1 MPEVTELKVK
11 ESEQGIRSSDNQV
24 TVVVS
29 KSITVVGIG
38 PGGKEYLTFAA
49 MAAIEKASV
58 LIGGQRNLELFNNLC
73 KETFVIK
80 NNLQEM
86 LDFIKEK
93 DRCNLA
99 VTVLATGD
107 PGLFGILDFL
117 RRHFPPES
125 LLVIPGISSI
135 QLACSRLALTWHDAV
150 LTSTHGRDCR
160 HFIDS
165 VKTHNKVI
173 SLTNPRS
180 SLSELAR
187 LLIAEGV
194 EKRTVY
200 LCQNLSYPDEIIIKY
215 RLEELAVLEV
225 TQYSN
230 NVMVILNDA

>member
-1 MPEVTELKVK
+1 MTEVNE
-11 ESEQGIRSSDNQV
+11 EIEQVITNSVDQV
-24 TVVVS
+24 TAVVN
-29 KSITVVGIG
+29 KPITVVGIG

-49 MAAIEKASV
+49 MAAIEKAGV
-58 LIGGQRNLELFNNLC
+58 LIGGQRNLDLFDYLC

-93 DRCNLA
+93 DRYDLS

-107 PGLFGILDFL
+107 PGLFGILGFL
-117 RRHFPPES
+117 RRHFSPES

-150 LTSTHGRDCR
+150 LTSTHGRDYR
-160 HFIDS
+160 HFIDT
-165 VKTHNKVI
+165 VKNNDKVI

-180 SLSELAR
+180 SPSELAR
-187 LLIAEGV
+187 LLIAEGIK
-194 EKRTVY
+194 KRTVY
-200 LCQNLSYPDEIIIKY
+200 LCQNLSYPNEIIIKY

-225 TQYSN
+225 TQDSN
-230 NVMVILNDA
+230 NVMVILNDE